1 MAKKRKRNR
10 NPLLEKKF
18 QEGYQLGKSHGV
30 KQALD
35 FFIDK
40 FEGLEDVPGIGDRT
54 MERIKEQLGHE
65 YFK

>member
-10 NPLLEKKF
+10 NPLLQQKYAEGFEDGKKA
-18 QEGYQLGKSHGV
+18 GV

-40 FEGLEDVPGIGDRT
+40 FEGLEDVPGIGDKT
-54 MERIKEQLGHE
+54 MARIREQLGHK